1 MCWSFVQMVLVEN
14 IVLHV
19 RKHHLSCALSKNV
32 YDSILARLR
41 VEVLRKSFA
50 FSPILLHF
58 PSHPVFSPHVFVKK
72 NVFVC
77 FDFVF
82 RGGLQNLFVLMNG
95 KTVDSLYLMG
105 YFYITSIIFP
115 IHLVYGRFA
124 CTTNSWCTHDVS
136 MTYFYYAFKL
146 YDGEHKRL
154 AVNER
159 VTKRTS
165 EISLRYSC
173 KSSCT
178 VILRFLSEAQ
188 LQRTFSD
195 LTRKF

>member
-1 MCWSFVQMVLVEN
+1 MVLVEN

-58 PSHPVFSPHVFVKK
+58 PSHPVFSPTFLSKRTYLSVSIF
-72 NVFVC
+72 
-77 FDFVF
+77 F

>member
-14 IVLHV
+14 IVLLV

-58 PSHPVFSPHVFVKK
+58 PSHPVFFPHVFVKK
-72 NVFVC
+72 NVFVY